1 MSGLPQINI
10 GDTTFDKIWAY
21 YKNPGKITL
30 SKKQN
35 EKRKRWLTLFTL
47 RLNFHSRLQAIN
59 AYKEQQE
66 LLGNSISKQQLY
78 KDMTFAERLFG
89 EVHKSDRKA
98 SLVVLS
104 EYAHKALLMAMKQKN
119 PIAVTQALTKLEK
132 YLEIEKEE
140 TSDFNAAKLE
150 DKPDHYSLPKG
161 VLEQLSSYIKSGV
174 VDLNNFEVEDIEC
187 EEVKQVQDGEEE

>member
-21 YKNPGKITL
+21 YKNPGKIILT
-30 SKKQN
+30 KKQN
-35 EKRKRWLTLFTL
+35 EKRERWLTLFTL

-59 AYKEQQE
+59 AYKDQQE
-66 LLGNSISKQQLY
+66 LLGNSISQQQLY

-132 YLEIEKEE
+132 YLEIDKEE
-140 TSDFNAAKLE
+140 ASEFNAAKLE
-150 DKPDHYSLPKG
+150 DKPDKYSLPKG
-161 VLEQLSSYIKSGV
+161 VADQLSSFLEGGV
-174 VDLNNFEVEDIEC
+174 GDFNNLTIEDVDY
-187 EEVKQVQDGEEE
+187 EEVKQDKNDEE